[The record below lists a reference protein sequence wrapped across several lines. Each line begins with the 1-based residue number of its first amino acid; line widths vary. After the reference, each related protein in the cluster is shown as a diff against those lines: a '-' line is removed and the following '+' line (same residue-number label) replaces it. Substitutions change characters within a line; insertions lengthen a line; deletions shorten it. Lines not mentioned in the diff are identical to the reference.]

1 MIFNQQVE
9 YPFLSP
15 DFCVSSQ
22 IYLHK
27 SQFMV
32 NLFHF
37 SVSKQNSYLNNK
49 EIQDKDIRIKKFTS
63 DLTNENVA

>member
-1 MIFNQQVE
+1 
-9 YPFLSP
+9 
-15 DFCVSSQ
+15 
-22 IYLHK
+22 
-27 SQFMV
+27 MV
-32 NLFHF
+32 NYLFHF